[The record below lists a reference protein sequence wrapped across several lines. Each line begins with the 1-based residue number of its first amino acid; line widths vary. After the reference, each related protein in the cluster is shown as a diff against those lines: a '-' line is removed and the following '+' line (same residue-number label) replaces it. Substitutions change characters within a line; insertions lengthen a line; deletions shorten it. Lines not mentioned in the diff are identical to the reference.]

1 LIRAPLIT
9 VLMVVIK
16 VAGGQIMTSHLS
28 RTSLSMPASRRAS
41 LSAAVV
47 PFIFQFPATSGLG
60 DF

>member
-1 LIRAPLIT
+1 MVFT
-9 VLMVVIK
+9 VLMS

-28 RTSLSMPASRRAS
+28 RTSLSIPASSRTS
-41 LSAAVV
+41 FNETVV